1 MKVKDILREKGAT
14 VHTIGP
20 DRLISEAITRLNKYH
35 IGALM
40 VVDEKEAIRGI
51 ITERDILRLCET
63 RAGALGHITVGQEM
77 TRDVLV
83 GVPDDDLNYVVN
95 VMTENH
101 IRHLPI
107 VSEGR
112 LAGMISIGDVLKAR
126 LDQCEFQARH
136 LHDYITGKYPG

>member
-1 MKVKDILREKGAT
+1 MKIKDILREKGTT

-20 DRLISEAITRLNKYH
+20 DRLISEAIRQLNKYH

-40 VVDEKEAIRGI
+40 VVDEKEAIKGI

-77 TRDVLV
+77 TRDVLI
-83 GVPDDDLNYVVN
+83 GVPDDDLNYVMN
-95 VMTENH
+95 VMIENH
-101 IRHLPI
+101 IRHVPI
-107 VSEGR
+107 MSENR
-112 LAGMISIGDVLKAR
+112 LAGIISVGDVLKAR
-126 LDQCEFQARH
+126 LEQCEFHARH